1 MVQRIAP
8 IPMTKV
14 NVVQPVRTKRA
25 APPNLFEAI
34 GRAQAKRTKKI
45 DSMLKKFKKYN
56 ANNTLWNEND
66 ITFLNN
72 LNENDEKNLRARAKK
87 YGVKLTYKTKDGRIK
102 KRSVA
107 RLKELIAKK
116 KNKASAFEAL
126 KSEARALGVPL
137 TRVHPPSVKRTA
149 MTANELQN
157 AIRNVKANRQARA
170 NALAKKKANA
180 AAAKKA
186 KANALAQKKANA
198 AAAKKAKANALAQ
211 KKANA
216 AAAKKA
222 KANALA
228 KKKANALAAKEAAK
242 ANALAKKNDQYIK
255 VAVSK
260 MMDSII
266 KKNKRRKSRAQAR
279 ANKAF
284 VKKEVQG
291 MFNRLKK
298 MNSTTKKVNHMGE
311 ERTLPIKEAKK
322 WNALMKLQNA
332 IEKRYISQD
341 AAMNNANNVMNKIE
355 WPKTAK
361 NRNTRYHPLMQ
372 KYYKTRNTYNNFIER
387 FIGSDGVV
395 NDGWRQKNLRVA
407 ETDAKL
413 AMKMQNEIDNFTKY
427 KTPQY
432 SPKHRLAV
440 QKLWNEYSRLNRN
453 NYNSN
458 NSTMTSV

>member
-8 IPMTKV
+8 VPMTKA
-14 NVVQPVRTKRA
+14 NFVQPVRTKRA
-25 APPNLFEAI
+25 APANLFEAI
-34 GRAQAKRTKKI
+34 GRAQAKRTKNI
-45 DSMLKKFKKYN
+45 DRMLARFKKYN
-56 ANNTLWNEND
+56 TLNNDL
-66 ITFLNN
+66 TFLNN
-72 LNENDEKNLRARAKK
+72 LNENAEKNLRNRAKK

-107 RLKELIAKK
+107 RLEELIAKK
-116 KNKASAFEAL
+116 KNKATAFEAL
-126 KSEARALGVPL
+126 KSEARTLGVPL
-137 TRVHPPSVKRTA
+137 TRIHPPSVKRTA

-157 AIRNVKANRQARA
+157 AIRNVKANRQAKA

-186 KANALAQKKANA
+186 KANALAK
-198 AAAKKAKANALAQ
+198 

-298 MNSTTKKVNHMGE
+298 MNT
-311 ERTLPIKEAKK
+311 
-322 WNALMKLQNA
+322 
-332 IEKRYISQD
+332 
-341 AAMNNANNVMNKIE
+341 
-355 WPKTAK
+355 
-361 NRNTRYHPLMQ
+361 
-372 KYYKTRNTYNNFIER
+372 
-387 FIGSDGVV
+387 
-395 NDGWRQKNLRVA
+395 
-407 ETDAKL
+407 
-413 AMKMQNEIDNFTKY
+413 
-427 KTPQY
+427 
-432 SPKHRLAV
+432 
-440 QKLWNEYSRLNRN
+440 
-453 NYNSN
+453 YNSN
-458 NSTMTSV
+458 SNESTMTTA

>member
-25 APPNLFEAI
+25 APANLFEAI

-116 KNKASAFEAL
+116 KNKSSAFEAL

-137 TRVHPPSVKRTA
+137 TRIHPPSVKRTA

-157 AIRNVKANRQARA
+157 AIRNVKANRQ
-170 NALAKKKANA
+170 
-180 AAAKKA
+180 A

-298 MNSTTKKVNHMGE
+298 MNT
-311 ERTLPIKEAKK
+311 
-322 WNALMKLQNA
+322 
-332 IEKRYISQD
+332 
-341 AAMNNANNVMNKIE
+341 
-355 WPKTAK
+355 
-361 NRNTRYHPLMQ
+361 
-372 KYYKTRNTYNNFIER
+372 
-387 FIGSDGVV
+387 
-395 NDGWRQKNLRVA
+395 
-407 ETDAKL
+407 
-413 AMKMQNEIDNFTKY
+413 
-427 KTPQY
+427 
-432 SPKHRLAV
+432 
-440 QKLWNEYSRLNRN
+440 
-453 NYNSN
+453 YNSN
-458 NSTMTSV
+458 SNESTMTTA

>member
-8 IPMTKV
+8 IPITKA

-25 APPNLFEAI
+25 APANLFEAI

-45 DSMLKKFKKYN
+45 DSMLKKFKRYN
-56 ANNTLWNEND
+56 STNNTLWNEND

-157 AIRNVKANRQARA
+157 AIRNVKANRQAKA
-170 NALAKKKANA
+170 NALAK
-180 AAAKKA
+180 
-186 KANALAQKKANA
+186 KKANA

-298 MNSTTKKVNHMGE
+298 MNK
-311 ERTLPIKEAKK
+311 
-322 WNALMKLQNA
+322 
-332 IEKRYISQD
+332 
-341 AAMNNANNVMNKIE
+341 
-355 WPKTAK
+355 
-361 NRNTRYHPLMQ
+361 
-372 KYYKTRNTYNNFIER
+372 
-387 FIGSDGVV
+387 
-395 NDGWRQKNLRVA
+395 
-407 ETDAKL
+407 
-413 AMKMQNEIDNFTKY
+413 
-427 KTPQY
+427 
-432 SPKHRLAV
+432 
-440 QKLWNEYSRLNRN
+440 
-453 NYNSN
+453 YNSN
-458 NSTMTSV
+458 SNESTMTTA

>member
-8 IPMTKV
+8 VPMTKA
-14 NVVQPVRTKRA
+14 NFVQPVRTKRA
-25 APPNLFEAI
+25 APANLFEAI
-34 GRAQAKRTKKI
+34 GRAQAKRTKNI
-45 DSMLKKFKKYN
+45 DRMLARFKKYN
-56 ANNTLWNEND
+56 TLNNDL
-66 ITFLNN
+66 TFLNN
-72 LNENDEKNLRARAKK
+72 LNENAEKNLRNRAKK

-107 RLKELIAKK
+107 RLEELIAKK
-116 KNKASAFEAL
+116 KNKATAFEAL
-126 KSEARALGVPL
+126 KSEARTLGVPL
-137 TRVHPPSVKRTA
+137 TRIHPPSVKRTA

-157 AIRNVKANRQARA
+157 AIRNVKANRQ
-170 NALAKKKANA
+170 
-180 AAAKKA
+180 A

-216 AAAKKA
+216 AAARKA

-298 MNSTTKKVNHMGE
+298 MNT
-311 ERTLPIKEAKK
+311 
-322 WNALMKLQNA
+322 
-332 IEKRYISQD
+332 
-341 AAMNNANNVMNKIE
+341 
-355 WPKTAK
+355 
-361 NRNTRYHPLMQ
+361 
-372 KYYKTRNTYNNFIER
+372 
-387 FIGSDGVV
+387 
-395 NDGWRQKNLRVA
+395 
-407 ETDAKL
+407 
-413 AMKMQNEIDNFTKY
+413 
-427 KTPQY
+427 
-432 SPKHRLAV
+432 
-440 QKLWNEYSRLNRN
+440 
-453 NYNSN
+453 YNSN
-458 NSTMTSV
+458 SNESTMTTA

>member
-8 IPMTKV
+8 VPMTKA
-14 NVVQPVRTKRA
+14 NFVQPVRTKRA
-25 APPNLFEAI
+25 APANLFEAI
-34 GRAQAKRTKKI
+34 GRAQAKRTKNI
-45 DSMLKKFKKYN
+45 DRMLARFKKYN
-56 ANNTLWNEND
+56 TLNNDL
-66 ITFLNN
+66 TFLNN
-72 LNENDEKNLRARAKK
+72 LNENAEKNLRNRAKK

-107 RLKELIAKK
+107 RLEELIAKK
-116 KNKASAFEAL
+116 KNKATAFEAL
-126 KSEARALGVPL
+126 KSEARTLGVPL
-137 TRVHPPSVKRTA
+137 TRIHPPSVKRTA

-157 AIRNVKANRQARA
+157 AIRNVKANRQAKA

-186 KANALAQKKANA
+186 KANALAKKKANA
-198 AAAKKAKANALAQ
+198 AAAKKAKANALAK

-298 MNSTTKKVNHMGE
+298 MNT
-311 ERTLPIKEAKK
+311 
-322 WNALMKLQNA
+322 
-332 IEKRYISQD
+332 
-341 AAMNNANNVMNKIE
+341 
-355 WPKTAK
+355 
-361 NRNTRYHPLMQ
+361 
-372 KYYKTRNTYNNFIER
+372 
-387 FIGSDGVV
+387 
-395 NDGWRQKNLRVA
+395 
-407 ETDAKL
+407 
-413 AMKMQNEIDNFTKY
+413 
-427 KTPQY
+427 
-432 SPKHRLAV
+432 
-440 QKLWNEYSRLNRN
+440 
-453 NYNSN
+453 YNSN
-458 NSTMTSV
+458 SNESTMTTA

>member
-8 IPMTKV
+8 IPVTKV

-25 APPNLFEAI
+25 APANLFEAI

-45 DSMLKKFKKYN
+45 DSMLTRFKKYN
-56 ANNTLWNEND
+56 AANNTLWNEND

-116 KNKASAFEAL
+116 KNKANAFEAL

-137 TRVHPPSVKRTA
+137 TRIHPPSVKRTA

-157 AIRNVKANRQARA
+157 AIRNVKANRQAKA

-180 AAAKKA
+180 E
-186 KANALAQKKANA
+186 
-198 AAAKKAKANALAQ
+198 
-211 KKANA
+211 
-216 AAAKKA
+216 AAKKA

-228 KKKANALAAKEAAK
+228 KKKANAAAAREAAKKAK
-242 ANALAKKNDQYIK
+242 ANALAKKKANAAAAKAQTKNDQYIK

-298 MNSTTKKVNHMGE
+298 MNT
-311 ERTLPIKEAKK
+311 
-322 WNALMKLQNA
+322 
-332 IEKRYISQD
+332 
-341 AAMNNANNVMNKIE
+341 
-355 WPKTAK
+355 
-361 NRNTRYHPLMQ
+361 
-372 KYYKTRNTYNNFIER
+372 
-387 FIGSDGVV
+387 
-395 NDGWRQKNLRVA
+395 
-407 ETDAKL
+407 
-413 AMKMQNEIDNFTKY
+413 
-427 KTPQY
+427 
-432 SPKHRLAV
+432 
-440 QKLWNEYSRLNRN
+440 
-453 NYNSN
+453 YNSN
-458 NSTMTSV
+458 SNESTMTTA